1 LNDLWKFN
9 PSTDEWTWMGGNST
23 PGDVGQPGVYG
34 TLGEPA
40 AGNFPGSRYYV
51 ANWID
56 SDGAFWLFG
65 GNGQDANNTGGSL
78 NDLWKFQP
86 AAVLT
91 SPAPTSTLS
100 GPSVTFHWT
109 TASGATGYSFRLGTT
124 VGGYNIYGSGPT
136 TATSVTVSNLPTN
149 GEAIYATLYTTYGSA
164 QVLTHYTFTAT
175 TQAALTSPAGGTVLT
190 GPSVTFHWTTAAG
203 ATGYRF
209 LLGTTAGSNNLY
221 GSGTVTA
228 TSAAA
233 TGLPTN
239 GETIYA
245 TLYTA
250 YDSVQVDTDYTFTAA
265 TPAALTSPA
274 AGTVLAGPTV
284 TFNWTTA
291 PGATGYRF
299 LLGTTQ
305 GANNLY
311 GSGTVTATS
320 VTAYGLPT
328 NGETIYATL
337 YTTYSSVQLYSDYTF
352 TGATP
357 AALTSPTAGTVLAGP
372 SVTFNW
378 TTAPGATGYRFL
390 LGTTKGANN
399 LYGSGTITAT
409 STTATRLP
417 TNGETI
423 YARLYTTYGSVQVYT
438 DYTFTTSTGP

>member
-1 LNDLWKFN
+1 
-9 PSTDEWTWMGGNST
+9 MGDTGC
-23 PGDVGQPGVYG
+23 
-34 TLGEPA
+34 
-40 AGNFPGSRYYV
+40 
-51 ANWID
+51 
-56 SDGAFWLFG
+56 G
-65 GNGQDANNTGGSL
+65 GNGCFHVISLTVNGSVY
-78 NDLWKFQP
+78 D
-86 AAVLT
+86 
-91 SPAPTSTLS
+91 LS
-100 GPSVTFHWT
+100 GTVWQAGFPEGTL
-109 TASGATGYSFRLGTT
+109 AQYSRPGWSSFLG
-124 VGGYNIYGSGPT
+124 I
-136 TATSVTVSNLPTN
+136 
-149 GEAIYATLYTTYGSA
+149 
-164 QVLTHYTFTAT
+164 QDQMDLT
-175 TQAALTSPAGGTVLT
+175 PAGGTAGRTVTNANVTQAYYTANPVANSATYTLASGT
-190 GPSVTFHWTTAAG
+190 LISPTPGITLPGPTVTFNWTSMPG
-203 ATGYRF
+203 ATGYR
-209 LLGTTAGSNNLY
+209 LRLGTTAGSNNLY

-250 YDSVQVDTDYTFTAA
+250 YGSVQVDTDYTFTAA